1 MPRQSV
7 LLLQFGIQ
15 QEQGWESDAVHNMG
29 SCQLRMEWE
38 HEYRTFSEFG
48 GAAVQCLFKEVSG
61 SLQLLP
67 TLGEERVGLEGRGG
81 EGSGGERR
89 RGEERRGE
97 GRGGESWA
105 RGEGRG
111 EEGRGGEGRGG
122 EGRGGEGRGG
132 EGRGGEGRNVKRLT
146 YLFMNLVR

>member
-1 MPRQSV
+1 
-7 LLLQFGIQ
+7 
-15 QEQGWESDAVHNMG
+15 
-29 SCQLRMEWE
+29 MEWE

-111 EEGRGGEGRGG
+111 GEGRGG
-122 EGRGGEGRGG
+122 EEREETHISLYEFGEVGIPDVVHVWPLEQCHPTLVCLREGR
-132 EGRGGEGRNVKRLT
+132 RQ
-146 YLFMNLVR
+146 LVYTG